1 MGGREKKKYK
11 RVQGLVKRT
20 VSKSGSPASS
30 ALKLQRKGKKKKK
43 KEFFFFKTVK
53 LMYKMYTVHTAFSI
67 SMAFTQQYYCQ
78 IAIK

>member
-43 KEFFFFKTVK
+43 RIFFF
-53 LMYKMYTVHTAFSI
+53 LR
-67 SMAFTQQYYCQ
+67 Q
-78 IAIK
+78 

>member
-43 KEFFFFKTVK
+43 KRIFF
-53 LMYKMYTVHTAFSI
+53 LR
-67 SMAFTQQYYCQ
+67 Q
-78 IAIK
+78 